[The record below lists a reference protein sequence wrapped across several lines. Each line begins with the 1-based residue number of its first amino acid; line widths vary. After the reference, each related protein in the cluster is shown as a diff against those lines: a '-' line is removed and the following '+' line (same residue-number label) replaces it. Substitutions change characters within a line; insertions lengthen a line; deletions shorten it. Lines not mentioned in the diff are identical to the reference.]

1 MDETGTEAAILAIN
15 ALGAGI
21 LLFVSG
27 VIQRM
32 MNDLDALTFK
42 RFAQTLVQTA
52 TSDPFTVTIGTIP
65 IFAAIYYFVRYGFH
79 HGWFTAGIVI
89 WMIGSSITKIA
100 NLPVYN
106 WLRDPENNDP
116 FELRKQRRRLQ
127 TGNFWRA
134 WVTLLSVVV
143 MACQFSIAATALAV
157 VSCAVIA
164 APSVWYARRY
174 FHD

>member
-1 MDETGTEAAILAIN
+1 MTQTGVEAAILAMN

-27 VIQRM
+27 VVQKV
-32 MNDLDALTFK
+32 MNGMDELAFRD
-42 RFAQTLVQTA
+42 FAQMFLRTA

-65 IFAAIYYFVRYGFH
+65 ILAVVFYFVMYGFH
-79 HGWFTAGIVI
+79 HWWFTAGIVI
-89 WMIGSSITKIA
+89 WMIGSSITKIT

-106 WLRDPENNDP
+106 WIRNPDSNDVG
-116 FELRKQRRRLQ
+116 ELRKQRYTLKR
-127 TGNFWRA
+127 GNFWRA

-143 MACQFSIAATALAV
+143 MACQFSIPATALAV

-164 APSVWYARRY
+164 APSVWMARRY
-174 FHD
+174 FRD